1 MKKFEGVFW
10 RGNPQLAN
18 GGYETKR
25 QFNAKSY
32 EGAKRQAKKHEKC
45 LYGSMELL
53 DLYEVK
59 AEVKV

>member
-1 MKKFEGVFW
+1 MKKFEAVCW

-18 GGYETKR
+18 GGYETQR

-59 AEVKV
+59 AEAKV

>member
-1 MKKFEGVFW
+1 MKKFEAVFW
-10 RGNPQLAN
+10 RGNSQLAN

-59 AEVKV
+59 TEAKV

>member
-1 MKKFEGVFW
+1 MKIEGVFW

-32 EGAKRQAKKHEKC
+32 EGAKRQAKKLEKC

-59 AEVKV
+59 AEAKV

>member
-1 MKKFEGVFW
+1 MKKFEAVFW

-25 QFNAKSY
+25 QFNAKSF
-32 EGAKRQAKKHEKC
+32 EGAKRQANKHEKC

-59 AEVKV
+59 AEAKV

>member
-1 MKKFEGVFW
+1 MKKFEAVFW

-25 QFNAKSY
+25 QFNAKSF
-32 EGAKRQAKKHEKC
+32 EGAKRQAKKHDKC
-45 LYGSMELL
+45 LYGSIELL

-59 AEVKV
+59 TEAKV

>member
-1 MKKFEGVFW
+1 MKKFEAVFW

-32 EGAKRQAKKHEKC
+32 EGEKRQEKKHEKC

-59 AEVKV
+59 AEAKV

>member
-1 MKKFEGVFW
+1 MKKFEAIFW
-10 RGNPQLAN
+10 RGNPQLPD

-53 DLYEVK
+53 ELYEVTT
-59 AEVKV
+59 ETKV

>member
-1 MKKFEGVFW
+1 MKKFEAVFW

-32 EGAKRQAKKHEKC
+32 EGAKRQAK
-45 LYGSMELL
+45 
-53 DLYEVK
+53 
-59 AEVKV
+59 

>member
-10 RGNPQLAN
+10 RGNTQLAN

-32 EGAKRQAKKHEKC
+32 EGAKRQAKKLEKC

-53 DLYEVK
+53 DRYEVR

>member
-1 MKKFEGVFW
+1 MKKFEAVFW
-10 RGNPQLAN
+10 RGNPQLPN

-32 EGAKRQAKKHEKC
+32 EGAERQAKKHEKC

-59 AEVKV
+59 AEAKV